1 MDSTQ
6 FSRTGQRQAGTA
18 LSAGTSFWRSTVA
31 ADGAVFDALIVPDHE
46 GQWVVRAAGG
56 LHTHRRSRRAD
67 GYRSTGM
74 RRGEMGAALKIPAD
88 GWDERLHRRQQC
100 HISPD
105 TLPSQLS
112 APL

>member
-46 GQWVVRAAGG
+46 EQWVVEGGLGGSTPTGAAAGPTVIDPPECVG
-56 LHTHRRSRRAD
+56 EKWAPRSKSLLTAGMNGFIAGNNAISRRT
-67 GYRSTGM
+67 RF
-74 RRGEMGAALKIPAD
+74 
-88 GWDERLHRRQQC
+88 H
-100 HISPD
+100 
-105 TLPSQLS
+105 PS
-112 APL
+112 

>member
-46 GQWVVRAAGG
+46 EQWVVRAGWGAPHAPAQPPGRR
-56 LHTHRRSRRAD
+56 LSIHRNASGRNGRR
-67 GYRSTGM
+67 TQN
-74 RRGEMGAALKIPAD
+74 P
-88 GWDERLHRRQQC
+88 C
-100 HISPD
+100 
-105 TLPSQLS
+105 
-112 APL
+112 